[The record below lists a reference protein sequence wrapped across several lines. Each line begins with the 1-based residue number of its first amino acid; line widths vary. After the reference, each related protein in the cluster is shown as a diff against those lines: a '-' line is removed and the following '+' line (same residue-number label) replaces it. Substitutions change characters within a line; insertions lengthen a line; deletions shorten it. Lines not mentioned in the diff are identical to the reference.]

1 MPTYSVSDILEI
13 IKTLTPEQ
21 KLELQRE
28 LPSVL
33 AAVGKETIIPA
44 KNQTMSGITIT
55 DSRDID
61 LSQIQAEQGSS
72 INQSKTQAILKNTDL
87 QEAMSVLEKLK
98 HAVVTNSNL
107 NPLIKEVAEEK
118 IQAIQKEVQKP
129 QPDKSLVDQAIA
141 ALKKGLAGVEELAE
155 PVMKVAGL
163 VAKAWTV
170 IP

>member
-21 KLELQRE
+21 KLELQSE
-28 LPSVL
+28 LPIVL
-33 AAVGKETIIPA
+33 AAVGKEMTTPV
-44 KNQTMSGITIT
+44 KSQSMSGVTIT
-55 DSRDID
+55 GSSEID

-72 INQSKTQAILKNTDL
+72 IDQSKTQATLENTDL
-87 QEAMSVLEKLK
+87 KEALSVLEKLK
-98 HAVVTNSNL
+98 QTVTTNSNL

-129 QPDKSLVDQAIA
+129 QPDKSLVDQTIT

-155 PVMKVAGL
+155 PVMKVASL
-163 VAKAWTV
+163 VAKAWMV